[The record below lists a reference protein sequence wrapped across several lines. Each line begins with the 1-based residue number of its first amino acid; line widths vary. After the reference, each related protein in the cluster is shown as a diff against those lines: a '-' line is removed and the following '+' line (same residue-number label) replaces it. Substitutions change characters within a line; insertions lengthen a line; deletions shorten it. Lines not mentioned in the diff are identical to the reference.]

1 MASNWIGSGAIC
13 HINSNVYAIMTNI
26 QSKERFSLEC
36 PRVQYLGHCSL
47 SFIPMI
53 VQIHWNQSCNCV
65 LFADD
70 TTIYQSHHNINI
82 LRKLVEEELSNLISW
97 FKANTLSLNVSK
109 TNVIIFSKTVPINY
123 RDLVLNVDGI
133 IIKPVK
139 SIKFLGINID
149 NKLNWRDHTHF
160 VQKTNCQVDF
170 IYLTVPNIYLQ
181 VNILN
186 RYIIPFYILI

>member
-1 MASNWIGSGAIC
+1 MLFIIYSNDRT
-13 HINSNVYAIMTNI
+13 NSL
-26 QSKERFSLEC
+26 K
-36 PRVQYLGHCSL
+36 
-47 SFIPMI
+47 
-53 VQIHWNQSCNCV
+53 SCNCV

-70 TTIYQSHHNINI
+70 TTIYQSHHDINI

-109 TNVIIFSKTVPINY
+109 TNVIIFSKTDPINY
-123 RDLVLNVDGI
+123 KDLVLNVDGI

-139 SIKFLGINID
+139 STKFLGINID
-149 NKLNWRDHTHF
+149 KQLTWRDHTHLS
-160 VQKTNCQVDF
+160 KTNCQVDF